1 MTDINIDNSFNDS
14 FSISCLSSKERFDK
28 ITIKEDECQKDYP
41 IRCAICWR
49 IPRFYAEFEKNIFY
63 TLCDNN
69 HKLDYTSFE
78 SFYENSNKKLDSLL
92 CEGCHKQL
100 NDNNEAFQCNTCYI
114 FFCSDCKL
122 KHKEEMN
129 HLNYIEKDKI
139 DIYCPKHNE
148 NYKYYDSKKK
158 SNLCEKCCVESE
170 NGSVFETALHINY
183 KETIDAYVKKI
194 KENIM
199 ICKNVSK
206 LVNEWLTNL
215 EDKFTIFIDSINNY
229 VSFQQKIVT
238 YLSHENKF
246 LNYQNNFNV
255 YFNYEIINNE
265 KIDKY
270 IKTINSNLNNNYNKN
285 DDIFEKSNFFIN
297 LLEKFSKKEINISAK
312 KNLVIKTESKVN
324 KLFSSSLSDEID
336 KLKVENMVNYK
347 HEMKSSKVKCII
359 PFNENKMII
368 AGLSSGKIKIFE
380 QQKKEDETTD
390 LLIKKLSIKAF
401 EKEISNL
408 CEIDSDL
415 IVATDIINKAKII
428 QLEND
433 ISSYSILQVLDFNE
447 DISNIHSIA
456 NFPIF
461 SYYKNRHYFGIGDDN
476 HLLIYKSNRMPKNLK
491 APGLGYHDK
500 PEEYS
505 IVQPSFFCPY
515 RDFESKEKEEE
526 YKNRPLT
533 FNLEKDIEIKTSVNS
548 ILEIDEK
555 YIAVSCP
562 KKKCVKIYNS
572 QRGFKEVVSLP
583 GIYSSEGNCTMC
595 VSDDRNELLIGCIEG
610 FSIVHI
616 NNLKKMNKIHLNQ
629 SILCLNYFSKDCIC
643 CISLKGEEYFIKQ
656 YMLKNNKDIS
666 KLSEQKIYPKDE
678 VNCMKIIDNKI
689 FYLDNTKAIHY
700 LK

>member
-28 ITIKEDECQKDYP
+28 ITIKDDECQKDYP

-92 CEGCHKQL
+92 CEGCHKPL

-129 HLNYIEKDKI
+129 HLNYIEKEKI
-139 DIYCPKHNE
+139 DIYCPQHNE

-158 SNLCEKCCVESE
+158 SNLCEKCYIESD
-170 NGSVFETALHINY
+170 NKSVFETAQHINY

-270 IKTINSNLNNNYNKN
+270 IKTINTNLNNNYNKN
-285 DDIFEKSNFFIN
+285 INHSYKRKS
-297 LLEKFSKKEINISAK
+297 LVVPSKDGN
-312 KNLVIKTESKVN
+312 
-324 KLFSSSLSDEID
+324 
-336 KLKVENMVNYK
+336 
-347 HEMKSSKVKCII
+347 
-359 PFNENKMII
+359 
-368 AGLSSGKIKIFE
+368 
-380 QQKKEDETTD
+380 
-390 LLIKKLSIKAF
+390 IKKRTFKGKYRLTTYIPVKYNTVPYFMLIENVRINNDNAMKLLKRGKARDVLNM
-401 EKEISNL
+401 IL
-408 CEIDSDL
+408 DS
-415 IVATDIINKAKII
+415 
-428 QLEND
+428 
-433 ISSYSILQVLDFNE
+433 LDFL
-447 DISNIHSIA
+447 
-456 NFPIF
+456 
-461 SYYKNRHYFGIGDDN
+461 SY
-476 HLLIYKSNRMPKNLK
+476 
-491 APGLGYHDK
+491 
-500 PEEYS
+500 
-505 IVQPSFFCPY
+505 
-515 RDFESKEKEEE
+515 
-526 YKNRPLT
+526 
-533 FNLEKDIEIKTSVNS
+533 
-548 ILEIDEK
+548 
-555 YIAVSCP
+555 
-562 KKKCVKIYNS
+562 
-572 QRGFKEVVSLP
+572 
-583 GIYSSEGNCTMC
+583 
-595 VSDDRNELLIGCIEG
+595 
-610 FSIVHI
+610 VH
-616 NNLKKMNKIHLNQ
+616 K
-629 SILCLNYFSKDCIC
+629 
-643 CISLKGEEYFIKQ
+643 
-656 YMLKNNKDIS
+656 
-666 KLSEQKIYPKDE
+666 
-678 VNCMKIIDNKI
+678 
-689 FYLDNTKAIHY
+689 
-700 LK
+700 